1 MKHEDDLSDNLK
13 QPFDENE
20 NKWSDNNQ
28 IEKKNTGRSYTRDPY
43 LDHAAGDYEPLQ
55 DDSRYRHTDNV
66 EQISKERI
74 KVSSL
79 QPLDSQIDEEERLQ
93 LEQDNRAEKI
103 EEIRSSFGAL
113 DHDRP

>member
-13 QPFDENE
+13 HPSHENG
-20 NKWSDNNQ
+20 NDWSGNDQ
-28 IEKKNTGRSYTRDPY
+28 IEKKNSGRSFIRDPY

-66 EQISKERI
+66 EQIPKERI

-79 QPLDSQIDEEERLQ
+79 QPLDSQMEEDERLQ
-93 LEQDNRAEKI
+93 SEQDNRAEKI
-103 EEIRSSFGAL
+103 EEIRASFGAL
-113 DHDRP
+113 DRDRP

>member
-13 QPFDENE
+13 QPFHENE
-20 NKWSDNNQ
+20 NNRLDNNQ
-28 IEKKNTGRSYTRDPY
+28 IEKKNTGRSFTRDPY

-55 DDSRYRHTDNV
+55 EDSRHRHTDNS
-66 EQISKERI
+66 EKLPKERI

-79 QPLDSQIDEEERLQ
+79 QPLDSQIHEEERLQ
-93 LEQDNRAEKI
+93 FEQDNRAEKI

>member
-1 MKHEDDLSDNLK
+1 MKHEDSDDLN
-13 QPFDENE
+13 QPLHENG
-20 NKWSDNNQ
+20 NGWLGNNQ
-28 IEKKNTGRSYTRDPY
+28 IEKKNSGRSFIRDPY

-66 EQISKERI
+66 EQLPKERI

-79 QPLDSQIDEEERLQ
+79 QPLDSQIEDDKRLHS
-93 LEQDNRAEKI
+93 EQDNRADII
-103 EEIRSSFGAL
+103 EEIRASFGAL

>member
-13 QPFDENE
+13 HPSYENG
-20 NKWSDNNQ
+20 NGWLDNDH
-28 IEKKNTGRSYTRDPY
+28 IEKKNSGRSFIRDPY

-66 EQISKERI
+66 EQLPKERI
-74 KVSSL
+74 KFSSL
-79 QPLDSQIDEEERLQ
+79 QPHDSQMEEDERL
-93 LEQDNRAEKI
+93 LSEQNNRTEII
-103 EEIRSSFGAL
+103 EEIRASFGAL